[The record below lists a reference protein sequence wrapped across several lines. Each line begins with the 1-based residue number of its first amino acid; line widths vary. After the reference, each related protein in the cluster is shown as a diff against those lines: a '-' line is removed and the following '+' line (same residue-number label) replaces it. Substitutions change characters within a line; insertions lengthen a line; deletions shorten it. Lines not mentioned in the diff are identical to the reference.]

1 MHDPG
6 VLIAVNVLLLYTLLG
21 PVVLFAIYVLFDF
34 LNKPAKRQAPATPQ
48 KKNPALWTKEEIHA
62 HLNRI

>member
-1 MHDPG
+1 VHDPG
-6 VLIAVNVLLLYTLLG
+6 VLIAVNVLLLYILLG

-34 LNKPAKRQAPATPQ
+34 LNKPAKIQAAATPPE
-48 KKNPALWTKEEIHA
+48 KNPALWTREDIDA

>member
-1 MHDPG
+1 MNDPG
-6 VLIAVNVLLLYTLLG
+6 TLIAVNVLLLYTILG

-34 LNKPAKRQAPATPQ
+34 LNKPGKGQVVEIPH
-48 KKNPALWTKEEIHA
+48 KKNPALWTREDIDA

>member
-1 MHDPG
+1 MDDPG
-6 VLIAVNVLLLYTLLG
+6 TLIAVNILLLYTLLG

-34 LNKPAKRQAPATPQ
+34 LNKPAKRQAVATPSE
-48 KKNPALWTKEEIHA
+48 KDPTLWTREDIDT